1 MPTALLSLEV
11 LLGVLALVVVAFLVV
26 TFVRRRTIGRGRAL
40 PLCGLR
46 RQEGQRW
53 RMGLARLGSSGYEWF
68 TLLGVWPR
76 PRYAWDRVDL
86 ELGERQVLERA
97 DRIDLIPD
105 AVAVWCTVAGER
117 FQLAMPPTAYTA
129 LRSWAEAGP
138 PGSAVDVA

>member
-1 MPTALLSLEV
+1 MPTALVSLEV
-11 LLGVLALVVVAFLVV
+11 VLGVLAVLVIAFLVV
-26 TFVRRRTIGRGRAL
+26 TFVRRRTIGRGRTL

-46 RQEGQRW
+46 RQEDQRW

-76 PRYAWDRVDL
+76 ARYAWDRVDL
-86 ELGERQVLERA
+86 ELGAPQALERA

-117 FQLAMPPTAYTA
+117 YQLALPPSAYTA
-129 LRSWAEAGP
+129 LRSWAEAAP
-138 PGSAVDVA
+138 PGSAVNVA